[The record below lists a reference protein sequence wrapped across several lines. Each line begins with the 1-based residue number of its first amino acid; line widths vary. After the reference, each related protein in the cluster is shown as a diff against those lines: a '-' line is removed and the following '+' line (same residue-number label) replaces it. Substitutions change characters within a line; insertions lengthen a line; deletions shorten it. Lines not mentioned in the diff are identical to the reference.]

1 MSFFAQLT
9 LNGLIAGSIYAL
21 IAVGFSLIYS
31 TNKIMHF
38 AHGIAIALSAYIL
51 FESLSVLKVGL
62 FNAIIFTL
70 ILAVL
75 FGLFTYNVI
84 YLPLRKK
91 KASNVILII
100 ASLAL
105 LVLFENVIQLVFGSD
120 VKTVKYFESW
130 SSVNIFGAIV
140 TPVQIIIVIAAI
152 CLLVALYF
160 IMKKTTIGRNMR
172 AVADNREL
180 ASISGINERRVANY
194 SFVIGSVLAGI
205 AGILLGLEQ
214 TILPSMGTG
223 LVIKG
228 FTGAIIGGIG
238 SVPASILGSYIL
250 GFAENYGIMFLPS
263 GYKEAIAFVLL
274 FIFLLF
280 KPTGLFGKNKG
291 ARC

>member
-38 AHGIAIALSAYIL
+38 AHGVAISLAAYIL
-51 FESLSVLKVGL
+51 FASLSLLNVGL
-62 FNAIIFTL
+62 FNAIVFTL
-70 ILAVL
+70 VGSLL
-75 FGLFTYNVI
+75 FGLFTYNII
-84 YLPLRKK
+84 YLPLQKR
-91 KASNVILII
+91 KASKVILLVS
-100 ASLAL
+100 SLAL
-105 LVLFENVIQLVFGSD
+105 LILFENIIQLIFGSD
-120 VKTVKYFESW
+120 VKSIDYFESW
-130 SSVNIFGAIV
+130 KSIDLFGAII
-140 TPVQIIIVIAAI
+140 TPVQIIIIVASV
-152 CLLVALYF
+152 CLLIALYLV
-160 IMKKTTIGRNMR
+160 MKKTTLGRDMR
-172 AVADNREL
+172 AVADNKEL
-180 ASISGINERRVANY
+180 ASISGISERKIANY
-194 SFVIGSVLAGI
+194 SFMIGSLLAGI

-250 GFAENYGIMFLPS
+250 GFAENYGIMFFPS

-274 FIFLLF
+274 FVFLLF
-280 KPTGLFGKNKG
+280 KPTGLFGKKG
-291 ARC
+291 GKKC